1 MTIRQPIRELGKS
14 TAIYGFGNVLTKLA
28 AFLLIP
34 IYTRYLSLPEVG
46 VLALLEMFEA
56 LLISLVPGA
65 INNALWR
72 HLPEEEGEGRRKL
85 IISVFV
91 WATFGYAVLLIVLSL
106 GRSAA
111 AAFLDLSPS
120 ESPLVILVLLN
131 IFLAFGSRFLLGL
144 WQYDQ
149 KEVSYVALSFSQFA
163 GILIVTAVLV
173 VGRGM
178 GLWGVVLAKT
188 SVYLVTFII
197 SMIVIVRQ
205 NFTLPSF
212 EPFTRMLRFG
222 APLIL
227 VTLVAPVLTVSD
239 RFFLKLFVP
248 IEDIAVYS
256 IGYRFGMV
264 INMILIMPLQR
275 GWRPMMYRL
284 GVDEASH
291 EYHRD
296 ILFYFAALGSMLFLG
311 ISLFAEDI
319 IGLVATEAYLAGALI
334 VPLVTLAY
342 FANGF
347 GHFFIAGAVLSGKTA
362 RLVPVSL
369 IAILANLGLN
379 YVLISQSGI
388 SGAAWAT
395 FLSYLLFSALILRS
409 SQKSVKIQWDWGRL
423 AKLIFILLILYQG
436 TLYLQAQMTE
446 WRVALAVAALIL
458 FPVILKI
465 TKTLGERELNGLRIL
480 ARQLFSR
487 NSSAKN
493 SG

>member
-1 MTIRQPIRELGKS
+1 MTIRQPIRDLGKS
-14 TAIYGFGNVLTKLA
+14 TAIYGFGNVLTKVA

-34 IYTRYLSLPEVG
+34 IYTRYLSLSEVG

-72 HLPEEEGEGRRKL
+72 HLPGEEGGGRRKL
-85 IISVFV
+85 IFSVFV
-91 WATFGYAVLLIVLSL
+91 WATLGYAIILIVLSL

-111 AAFLDLSPS
+111 VTFLDLAPS
-120 ESPLVILVLLN
+120 DSPLVMFVLLN

-173 VGRGM
+173 VGPGM

-188 SVYLVTFII
+188 SVYSVTFVV
-197 SMIVIVRQ
+197 SMIIIVRQ

-212 EPFTRMLRFG
+212 EPFTRMVRFG
-222 APLIL
+222 APLVL

-248 IEDIAVYS
+248 IEDIGVYS

-284 GVDEASH
+284 GVDEGSH

-296 ILFYFAALGSMLFLG
+296 ILFYFAVLGSMLFLG
-311 ISLFAEDI
+311 VSLFAVDI
-319 IGLVATEAYLAGALI
+319 IGVVATEAYLAGALI

-347 GHFFIAGAVLSGKTA
+347 GHFFIAGAALTDKTA
-362 RLVPVSL
+362 RLTPVSL

-379 YVLISQSGI
+379 YILIKQFGI
-388 SGAAWAT
+388 QGAAWAT
-395 FLSYLLFSALILRS
+395 FLSYFLFSALILRT
-409 SQKSVKIQWDWGRL
+409 SQKSVRIKWDWGRL
-423 AKLIFILLILYQG
+423 AKLMLILLVLYQG
-436 TLYLQAQMTE
+436 TLYLQGQMVE
-446 WRVALAVAALIL
+446 WRVALGLAALVV
-458 FPVILKI
+458 FPLALKM
-465 TKTLGERELNGLRIL
+465 TGTLGWRELNGLRL
-480 ARQLFSR
+480 LGRQMFALP
-487 NSSAKN
+487 SSKKD